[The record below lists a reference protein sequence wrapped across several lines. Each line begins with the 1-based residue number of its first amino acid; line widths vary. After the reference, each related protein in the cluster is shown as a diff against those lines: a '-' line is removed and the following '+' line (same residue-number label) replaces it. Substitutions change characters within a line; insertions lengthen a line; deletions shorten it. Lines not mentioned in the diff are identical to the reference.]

1 MTQIQKNNERFKEVF
16 IILDEVSYVLKQ
28 TDNKYC
34 QQKVEDA
41 SNILKNKITE
51 EPKVTENYWKNIYSE
66 FFREVGKNDFD
77 AFYHYLSKNYNV
89 PTKKQNNDK
98 KNHQH

>member
-16 IILDEVSYVLKQ
+16 IILDEVSYVLRQ

-51 EPKVTENYWKNIYSE
+51 EPKVAENSWKNIILKEYVSE
-66 FFREVGKNDFD
+66 NGPG
-77 AFYHYLSKNYNV
+77 LSIDLDLVNWLEQNYNV
-89 PTKKQNNDK
+89 PTKK
-98 KNHQH
+98 